1 MAHLDTTI
9 PNFTRTKRLRF
20 AVGALTVALMFVL
33 ATIALYA
40 TFVGR

>member
-1 MAHLDTTI
+1 MMPYFDTV
-9 PNFTRTKRLRF
+9 PNLTRTRRLRF
-20 AVGALTVALMFVL
+20 AVGALTVALTFVL